1 MNINEAIEKIK
12 EWKAESEILGLNTDV
27 VPIEPVINIISQIDT
42 QPKVVVPKY
51 VDEII
56 KDLKAKGCKLL
67 DVQSYTFEDKVQE
80 WIDDHYEQFCIAFI
94 FGYEVEKEQLYTVE
108 IAGSRL
114 TKITRGNTTIF
125 KLLPLDNISDVFDLT
140 ANYTDKLTEQ
150 EIKQKDERLWQFAK
164 PVQEEVE

>member
-1 MNINEAIEKIK
+1 MNINEAIVKI
-12 EWKAESEILGLNTDV
+12 ESLKKYSTV
-27 VPIEPVINIISQIDT
+27 VVTFSDSYVVRFRDVINIISQIDT

-94 FGYEVEKEQLYTVE
+94 FGYEVEKEKKYTVRMKNVCHKDLGYNVLHGVYSFYDRE
-108 IAGSRL
+108 HNRSGIVYEFTKSKLEQAGL
-114 TKITRGNTTIF
+114 IGV
-125 KLLPLDNISDVFDLT
+125 LDNPMFEV
-140 ANYTDKLTEQ
+140 
-150 EIKQKDERLWQFAK
+150 
-164 PVQEEVE
+164 EEVE